1 MKTQRPQIAKAILKK
16 KHGTKIEIVE
26 ESGSLTS
33 DCTTKL
39 WPSKQYDAGTKTE
52 KQINGLG
59 EKAQKPTN
67 PCTYGQLIYDKGG
80 ENTIEIRQS
89 LLYVVLGKLDIYM

>member
-52 KQINGLG
+52 K
-59 EKAQKPTN
+59 
-67 PCTYGQLIYDKGG
+67 
-80 ENTIEIRQS
+80 
-89 LLYVVLGKLDIYM
+89 